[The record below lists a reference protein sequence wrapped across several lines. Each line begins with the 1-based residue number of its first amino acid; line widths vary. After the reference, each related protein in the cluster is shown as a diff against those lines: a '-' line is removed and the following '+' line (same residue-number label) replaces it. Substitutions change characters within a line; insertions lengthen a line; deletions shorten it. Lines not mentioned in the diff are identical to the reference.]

1 MRGARGLFDGALEMK
16 GMRLVVNGDDLGY
29 TKANTLGIVE
39 AYRRG
44 ILRSTTAL
52 GNSRYLG
59 FAREAVEGCE
69 GLGVGVHLT
78 LTLGRPLTEGRSFAG
93 ADGAF
98 LGRKELYAVNLDMA
112 EVEAEWR
119 AQIERFIEVMGR
131 RPTHFDSH
139 HGVHDFC
146 PEALEVA
153 RGLAAEYGVELR
165 RYGRFAYV
173 SGFWD
178 ETATAETL
186 IRIMREHAKEDV
198 ELMCHPGFC
207 DLELYRESSYNV
219 QRVRELDAL
228 CDERVLSYVKERGVV
243 LCHY

>member
-1 MRGARGLFDGALEMK
+1 MRF
-16 GMRLVVNGDDLGY
+16 VVNGDDLGY

-39 AYRRG
+39 AYRKG

-52 GNSRYLG
+52 GNSRYLE
-59 FAREAVEGCE
+59 FAREAVRGCDE
-69 GLGVGVHLT
+69 LGIGVHLN
-78 LTLGRPLTEGRSFAG
+78 LTLGRSLTAGRTFTAPSG
-93 ADGAF
+93 DF
-98 LGRKELYAVNLDMA
+98 LSRKEVYAAELDMA

-119 AQIERFIEVMGR
+119 AQIERFVEMMGR
-131 RPTHFDSH
+131 RPTHLDSH
-139 HGVHDFC
+139 HGVHDFN
-146 PEALEVA
+146 ERQLEVA
-153 RGLAAEYGVELR
+153 SKLADEYGVELR

-178 ETATAETL
+178 QTATAETL
-186 IRIMREHAKEDV
+186 LQIMAEHEGEDI

-207 DLELYRESSYNV
+207 DLELYRSSSYST

-228 CDERVLSYVKERGVV
+228 CDERVLGYVEEHGVV